1 MIRLRLYSGVAL
13 LLVAAMLAGCSA
25 DTEPADSR
33 GVDPDTAVV
42 APTSDFTDLQVV
54 SGGRALGL
62 IMAESHADK
71 IVEKYAITVT
81 GTTEILGLNGE
92 PVGFEDLEVTQQ
104 VKVWFSG
111 PVKESFPMQVDAGRV
126 VISR

>member
-1 MIRLRLYSGVAL
+1 M
-13 LLVAAMLAGCSA
+13 
-25 DTEPADSR
+25 
-33 GVDPDTAVV
+33 V
-42 APTSDFTDLQVV
+42 APTSDFTGFITDLQAV